1 MLFFV
6 VFVPF
11 ISAQIIRD
19 EIDICL
25 NKKCNQT
32 HSTCGFDNGRLN
44 CVDYDRPGSTVMF
57 ITKKFRF
64 PKSPTFVFVTDGN
77 KADFIRIESITLFNP
92 VYPSIRGH
100 LYKLF
105 FEETTYYLKLPGIQ
119 TIQRE

>member
-6 VFVPF
+6 IFVPF

-44 CVDYDRPGSTVMF
+44 CVDYDQPGSTVMF

-77 KADFIRIESITLFNP
+77 KADFIRIKPITFFNP
-92 VYPSIRGH
+92 VFPSIRGH
-100 LYKLF
+100 LYKMQ
-105 FEETTYYLKLPGIQ
+105 FEETTYYLKLPGIE